1 MNTISTLNPI
11 KKIDSH
17 QHFWQLSRGDYRW
30 LSEDLT
36 VLYQD
41 YLPERLTTTL
51 AINDIA
57 NTIVV
62 QAADSHDETRFL
74 LKLAKSHSFIAGVVG
89 WVDFTDTNAL
99 RQLNF
104 FASDPYFKGVRPMLQ
119 DIEQIDW
126 ILNPKFTPIF
136 QFLAAHK
143 LCFDALVHECHLP
156 HVLTIAKQHPHL
168 NIVINHLAKP
178 DLTKPKSEH
187 WEDMLYQLACLKNVS
202 IKFSGLMSQAQ
213 ADCVDIDT
221 YRPYFELIY
230 QLFGANRIL
239 WGSDWPVVN
248 MNGCYTDWHYIS
260 DVLISVLP
268 VSEQRKIWSD
278 NAKRLYR
285 LF

>member
-74 LKLAKSHSFIAGVVG
+74 LKLAKSYSFIAGVVG

-99 RQLNF
+99 RQLNL

-126 ILNPKFTPIF
+126 IF
-136 QFLAAHK
+136 
-143 LCFDALVHECHLP
+143 
-156 HVLTIAKQHPHL
+156 
-168 NIVINHLAKP
+168 
-178 DLTKPKSEH
+178 
-187 WEDMLYQLACLKNVS
+187 Y
-202 IKFSGLMSQAQ
+202 
-213 ADCVDIDT
+213 
-221 YRPYFELIY
+221 
-230 QLFGANRIL
+230 
-239 WGSDWPVVN
+239 
-248 MNGCYTDWHYIS
+248 
-260 DVLISVLP
+260 
-268 VSEQRKIWSD
+268 
-278 NAKRLYR
+278 
-285 LF
+285 